1 MGIFM
6 TLSTKGRYASRA
18 MLDLALHYGQDPI
31 LLRNI
36 SKRQDISERYLE
48 RLMTSL
54 VTAGLVI
61 SMRGKKGGFRLAK
74 PPKEIRLS
82 QVIQATEGSL
92 SPVFCVDDPG
102 QCSRLGTC
110 VTHDVWQ
117 KLRSEIFETLDSITL
132 EKLVEMHRNKQSVS
146 DAHMYII

>member
-1 MGIFM
+1 M

-18 MLDLALHYGQDPI
+18 MLDLALHYGTAPV

-36 SKRQDISERYLE
+36 SQRQDISERYLE
-48 RLMTSL
+48 RLMASL

-61 SMRGKKGGFRLAK
+61 SMRGKKGGFKLAK

-92 SPVFCVDDPG
+92 SPVFCVDDPN
-102 QCSRLGTC
+102 QCNRVHKC
-110 VTHDVWQ
+110 ATHDVWG
-117 KLRSEIFETLDSITL
+117 KLKTEIFKTLDSVTL
-132 EKLVEMHRNKQSVS
+132 DKLIEMHQNKQSSS
-146 DAHMYII
+146 DAAVYVI

>member
-1 MGIFM
+1 M

-18 MLDLALHYGQDPI
+18 MLDLAVHYGSEPV

-74 PPKEIRLS
+74 PPSEIRLS
-82 QVIQATEGSL
+82 QIIQATEGSL
-92 SPVFCVDDPG
+92 SPVFCVDDPK
-102 QCSRLGTC
+102 QCDRVQTC
-110 VTHDVWQ
+110 VTYDVWE
-117 KLRSEIFETLDSITL
+117 KLKKAIYETLDAITL
-132 EKLVEMHRNKQSVS
+132 ENMVEMQKKKLAKPEDR
-146 DAHMYII
+146 MYYI